1 MKKLII
7 KLKELNI
14 KFTIFDRYI
23 INEFLKVFFATLFLV
38 VIMNALIELIER
50 LDFFVVRK
58 ISPLDIFIYYFYKMP
73 YFIIQFSPVAILFA
87 TVFSLGNLN
96 KNRELIAIISSGIK
110 FTRVAFFLYLIG
122 FITSLFFILFNEFC
136 VVPSIRKAKIINNK
150 FKNIYYEK
158 DRSDFAMYGKNNII
172 YYVRYYNARLKTLQ
186 NVKIIKKTPDGSG
199 VIYRIDAFIGN
210 WDEAKKIWIFKNGVY
225 REFNN
230 NGDLIKV
237 EEFQEKE
244 FNLYE
249 KPKDFEYVRTDIDE
263 MRIKEA
269 INYINKLKESGFKYR
284 SELVDFNIKFSFPFS
299 SFIMIL
305 IGAPI
310 STISAKSVLIISMGW
325 ALLISFIYWVV
336 LNIGVSLGKN
346 GILPPFL
353 ATWIGNIIFIFISIL
368 IHKKISK

>member
-122 FITSLFFILFNEFC
+122 FIISLFFILFNEFC

-199 VIYRIDAFIGN
+199 VSYRIDAFIGN